1 MFSAMMTGLNGSVF
15 VRSTAWYK
23 RTRRWRRWRLSG
35 VSGLFVAAL
44 LKLTM
49 FLAALRLLVLL
60 LLRSI
65 VSCLYASPNASNRLQ
80 EASCI
85 SICPTRCRWL
95 VGGIVAAS
103 RCDDDCSSWRLS
115 LDHAL
120 TLGGDLPCH
129 LPPANRASS
138 LPPFVPQPL
147 LVLGIYS
154 NLLLIF
160 LMRDTH
166 STSKWDSYASDII
179 GVLEP
184 SGCTI
189 IFAELF
195 IYVID
200 ETAFRAAPVSCS

>member
-1 MFSAMMTGLNGSVF
+1 
-15 VRSTAWYK
+15 
-23 RTRRWRRWRLSG
+23 
-35 VSGLFVAAL
+35 
-44 LKLTM
+44 M

-60 LLRSI
+60 LLRRI
-65 VSCLYASPNASNRLQ
+65 VSCLYESPNASNCLR

-129 LPPANRASS
+129 LPPANRAPS
-138 LPPFVPQPL
+138 LLLFVPL
-147 LVLGIYS
+147 LLLLLGIYS
-154 NLLLIF
+154 ELLYFLIQDINSNSNR
-160 LMRDTH
+160 L
-166 STSKWDSYASDII
+166 SCASDII
-179 GVLEP
+179 EVLRHVR
-184 SGCTI
+184 CTI

-195 IYVID
+195 IYVIG

>member
-1 MFSAMMTGLNGSVF
+1 MGDGAHTSSYMAHPIMFSAMMTGLNGSVL
-15 VRSTAWYK
+15 VRSTSWYK

-60 LLRSI
+60 LLCRL
-65 VSCLYASPNASNRLQ
+65 VSCLYKRLNVSNRLR

-129 LPPANRASS
+129 LPPANRAPS
-138 LPPFVPQPL
+138 LSPYVPLPL
-147 LVLGIYS
+147 LLLGIYS
-154 NLLLIF
+154 NLLF
-160 LMRDTH
+160 FFN
-166 STSKWDSYASDII
+166 A
-179 GVLEP
+179 
-184 SGCTI
+184 
-189 IFAELF
+189 
-195 IYVID
+195 
-200 ETAFRAAPVSCS
+200 